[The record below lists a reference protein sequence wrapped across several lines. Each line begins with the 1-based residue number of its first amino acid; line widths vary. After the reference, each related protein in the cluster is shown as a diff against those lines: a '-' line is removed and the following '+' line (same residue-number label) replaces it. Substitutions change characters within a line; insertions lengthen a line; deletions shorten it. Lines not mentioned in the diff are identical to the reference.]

1 MKPSQIAEFFCKD
14 CGQQSDTVDAL
25 KEHEQSHK
33 GDATSQTQH
42 GHSTEHK
49 TNLPSTS
56 RNSSIITFVLTL
68 LTVVTLTQGVY
79 SYRALA
85 KLKSGSASAASPL
98 PSTLQ
103 NLPDMVGGC

>member
-25 KEHEQSHK
+25 KEHEQTHK
-33 GDATSQTQH
+33 DDATA
-42 GHSTEHK
+42 HSPHQRPAE
-49 TNLPSTS
+49 NISSFASFS

-68 LTVVTLTQGVY
+68 LTVVTVVQTVY